1 MTKTIEFLVAL
12 QQSFFRGHGS
22 LLLIGSIVKLL
33 RYNGA
38 LVSEVCSLAAVKQ
51 KWREHQGPSR
61 RVPEESDM
69 N

>member
-51 KWREHQGPSR
+51 KWR
-61 RVPEESDM
+61 
-69 N
+69 